1 MKGEGAG
8 INIKKKPAYLAG
20 FFILS
25 TDIMC
30 GIIILSADGTGSL

>member
-8 INIKKKPAYLAG
+8 INIKKKPTYLAG
-20 FFILS
+20 FFLIG
-25 TDIMC
+25 TDIIC